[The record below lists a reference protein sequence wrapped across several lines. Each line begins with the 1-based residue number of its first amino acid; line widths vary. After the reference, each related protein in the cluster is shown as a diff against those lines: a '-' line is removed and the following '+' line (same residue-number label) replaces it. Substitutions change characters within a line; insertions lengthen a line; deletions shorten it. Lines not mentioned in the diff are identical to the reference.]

1 MNNTYEEWL
10 ARVDEQMKK
19 RERVAQLCAQMGP
32 EELEKALIFAE
43 GLKIGMISES
53 KKGA

>member
-1 MNNTYEEWL
+1 MSRTCEEWL
-10 ARVDEQMKK
+10 ADLNEQMKK

-43 GLKIGMISES
+43 GLKVGMISEN
-53 KKGA
+53 GRA